1 MSICFYTIQ
10 PPSGGCVLKQQ
21 QIKAVQNQLN
31 QPPSGGC
38 VLKQKLCQ
46 ILFVNKVPAAFRRLC
61 VETLGFGYCAFDY
74 APAAFR
80 RLCVETPTTPN
91 DSNSQ
96 NPAAFRRLCVE
107 TGVYGA
113 LSAVSG
119 LQPPSGGCVLKPLIG
134 FRKSPHAKPA
144 AFRRLCVETV
154 ITRSNAN
161 RRYPAAFRRLCVE
174 TLRTSR
180 PI

>member
-61 VETLGFGYCAFDY
+61 VETIDRVQEV
-74 APAAFR
+74 AACQAS
-80 RLCVETPTTPN
+80 RL
-91 DSNSQ
+91 Q
-96 NPAAFRRLCVE
+96 AAVC
-107 TGVYGA
+107 
-113 LSAVSG
+113 
-119 LQPPSGGCVLKPLIG
+119 
-134 FRKSPHAKPA
+134 
-144 AFRRLCVETV
+144 
-154 ITRSNAN
+154 
-161 RRYPAAFRRLCVE
+161 
-174 TLRTSR
+174 
-180 PI
+180 